1 MTSENT
7 TDSAINMTDIT
18 LADIVTQQAIDLIK
32 DKIITEI
39 DNKSIDTQLLMSLLI
54 VAMETIEQTPI
65 KGTSQKDIVKEV
77 LIDVIK
83 LPQTTVP
90 NKEQVILFI
99 QNDLDIVIDLLVD
112 SSKGKFNINKTQKQT
127 FSLLKYLFSC
137 LKNK

>member
-1 MTSENT
+1 MTSQNT

-32 DKIITEI
+32 NKIITEI

>member
-99 QNDLDIVIDLLVD
+99 QNDLDIIIDLLVD

>member
-32 DKIITEI
+32 NKIITEI

-65 KGTSQKDIVKEV
+65 KGTSQKNIVKEV